1 MSRAEYELF
10 NMGGIMK
17 NNTVHSE
24 LRGTAST
31 SVGFT
36 YGIGGEREALQASR
50 RLRCIVT
57 AEYLLVATIDETFFT
72 KSQGRYKSYLDKD
85 GNPVEDSFQ
94 SESAYF
100 DEYCRTVVR
109 KKYFTNIEWHRVTG
123 LNPFPP
129 HQFFIDHGETS
140 LGFGGPLPRI
150 ARQYLRI
157 ANGYAAENRD
167 VLELEN
173 YKIIQVNYKGEF
185 EKEIKNAEEGRYYP
199 GGKVVL

>member
-1 MSRAEYELF
+1 MSRAEYMLF

-17 NNTVHSE
+17 NNTVHSA

-50 RLRCIVT
+50 RLRAIVT
-57 AEYLLVATIDETFFT
+57 AEYLLIGTIDEKFFT
-72 KSQGRYKSYLDKD
+72 KSKGRYKSYLDKD

-94 SESAYF
+94 SETAYF

-129 HQFFIDHGETS
+129 HQFFLDHGEMG
-140 LGFGGPLPRI
+140 LGFGLTMPNI
-150 ARQYLRI
+150 ALQFLKI
-157 ANGYAAENRD
+157 ANQYAAENRD
-167 VLELEN
+167 VLELERL
-173 YKIIQVNYKGEF
+173 KVIEVNYKGEF
-185 EKEIKNAEEGRYYP
+185 QREIKNAKEGQYHTK
-199 GGKVVL
+199 G